1 MVPSF
6 AKKWARFSLRVRGND
21 ITLYFN
27 CKEHGTVVAQ
37 RKPRELMFDSAST
50 LYIGQAGP
58 IVKGAYEVSLQS
70 SIKAPTSFNSELIG
84 TLV

>member
-58 IVKGAYEVSLQS
+58 IVKGPYEVRLTIQ
-70 SIKAPTSFNSELIG
+70 F
-84 TLV
+84 